1 MVENILLKRTKK
13 TTKYLRD
20 LMANKEIIVA
30 PGAYDAFSARL
41 IEFMGFDAVYMTGFG
56 TAASIL
62 GYPDIGLV
70 TMSEMLDNARRIANS
85 VNIPV
90 IADADTGY
98 GNPLNVIRTV
108 QDYENAGVSG
118 LHIEDQIFPKKCGH
132 TTGKELIPMEEMV
145 EKIRA
150 AKDAKRDPN
159 FLIIARTDAIAVE
172 GFEMALERAKQ
183 YYKAGAEMIFV
194 EAPETMEQIESIP
207 KELKNIPLLFNWVGP
222 GAKSPLVDLN
232 TLRKFGYKLVII
244 PLASLSPA
252 YKAIKEFLFD
262 VKNNGV
268 SNKLAEKMV
277 NFSELIDFMGFP
289 EINQLEK
296 KYVTK

>member
-90 IADADTGY
+90 IADAETGY

>member
-1 MVENILLKRTKK
+1 
-13 TTKYLRD
+13 
-20 LMANKEIIVA
+20 
-30 PGAYDAFSARL
+30 
-41 IEFMGFDAVYMTGFG
+41 MGFDAIYMTGFG
-56 TAASIL
+56 TAASML
-62 GYPDIGLV
+62 GYPDVGLI
-70 TMSEMLDNARRIANS
+70 TMSEMLDNARRIANA
-85 VNIPV
+85 VKIPV

-118 LHIEDQIFPKKCGH
+118 LHIEDQVFPKKCGH
-132 TTGKELIPMEEMV
+132 VTGKELIPMEEMV

-194 EAPETMEQIESIP
+194 EAPETIEQIEMIP

-232 TLRKFGYKLVII
+232 TLKKLGYKLVII

-252 YKAIKEFLFD
+252 YKAIKEFLLD
-262 VKNNGV
+262 IKNNGV

-277 NFSELIDFMGFP
+277 NFSELTNFMGFP